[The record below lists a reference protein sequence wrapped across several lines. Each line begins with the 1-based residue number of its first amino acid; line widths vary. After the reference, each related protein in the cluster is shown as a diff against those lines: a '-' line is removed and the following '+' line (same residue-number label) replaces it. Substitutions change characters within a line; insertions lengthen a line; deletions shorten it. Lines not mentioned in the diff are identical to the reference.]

1 MKLVSGIDRYFMKE
15 SDLYLPLKRF
25 LESQGYEVKSE
36 VGACDVVAVRGGE
49 IPVVVELKL
58 SFNIDVVLQAVD
70 RLSLTQK
77 VYIGIPESN
86 RTARK
91 RHRHIR
97 KLLKMLGLGL
107 LLISPDQGKGT
118 VNVLL
123 DPGEYRP
130 RKSNFRQERL
140 LGEFVRRV
148 GDPNLGGSVR
158 NRGIITAYRQ
168 RAVAIAQYLQHNGPS
183 KASSLSQAIGNSSVY
198 NIVYKNV
205 YGWFERVERGVYS
218 LSPRGVCELPE
229 WLKKC

>member
-1 MKLVSGIDRYFMKE
+1 MKE

-77 VYIGIPESN
+77 VYVGIPEIN

-91 RHRHIR
+91 RQRYIR

-107 LLISPDQGKGT
+107 LLISPDQDKGT

-140 LGEFVRRV
+140 LGEFLHRV

-158 NRGIITAYRQ
+158 NRAIVTAYRQ
-168 RAVAIAQYLQHNGPS
+168 RAVAIAQYLQDNGPS
-183 KASSLSQAIGNSSVY
+183 TASSVSHAISDPNVHR
-198 NIVYKNV
+198 IVYKDV
-205 YGWFERVERGVYS
+205 YGWFERLSRGVYA
-218 LSPRGVCELPE
+218 LSPRGEGELPG
-229 WLKKC
+229 WLEKMKN